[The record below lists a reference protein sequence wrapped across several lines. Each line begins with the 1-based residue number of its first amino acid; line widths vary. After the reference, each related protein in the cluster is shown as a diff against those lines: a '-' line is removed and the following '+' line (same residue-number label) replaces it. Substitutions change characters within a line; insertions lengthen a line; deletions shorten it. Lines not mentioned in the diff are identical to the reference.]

1 MMAVLVVDVESSPRS
16 ERDCA
21 AAQGMTHMTACDR
34 GLYAWV

>member
-1 MMAVLVVDVESSPRS
+1 MMAVLVDVESSRRS